1 VNDAS
6 VGIPTTSE
14 VTALESAARSAFD
27 TASGIDWRSYDPFDL
42 LLSPYLGGLP
52 RRTPF
57 AARVCVQIG
66 KRSGARTRRWLR
78 VPTHEEPK
86 ALADYLRAAV
96 ILTSL
101 GLDWATP
108 WIGPLVKRLRTMGR
122 TPGWGLAFPYVS
134 RFTNAAAGTPN
145 IYVTTAVVEALLDA
159 AALSNEPGVAD
170 SAHAG
175 MLFVVDELGSVT
187 HGGHQWLRYWADND
201 ARIVNVQ
208 ASTAGLLA
216 RVDSEVGDSRFG
228 VLADDLIETVLA
240 AQRPDGSWPYSD
252 EPTGSFI
259 DGFHTGFTLQGLTE
273 YLRRRSDSPHAA
285 PVADAVQRGLEF
297 FHEHLM
303 TPEGLPRGMADGRVS
318 LDTQNVAQC
327 IQTHV
332 VCARDARDLTAAF
345 RLWSSTA
352 IADPTKGSPPDTA
365 LRWSLGPRV
374 LATSHLLGAL
384 EELPVAPARSE

>member
-1 VNDAS
+1 MNDPPVAS
-6 VGIPTTSE
+6 DIA
-14 VTALESAARSAFD
+14 ALESGARGAFD
-27 TASGIDWRSYDPFDL
+27 TASDLDWRSHDPFDV
-42 LLSPYLGGLP
+42 LLSPYLGGLRGRAP
-52 RRTPF
+52 L
-57 AARVCVQIG
+57 AARVFVQIG
-66 KRSGARTRRWLR
+66 KRSGARTRRLLR

-96 ILTSL
+96 LLSSL
-101 GLDWATP
+101 GRAWATP
-108 WIGPLVKRLRTMGR
+108 WVDPLVRRLRTIGR

-134 RFTNAAAGTPN
+134 RFTNAAVGSPN
-145 IYVTTAVVEALLDA
+145 IYVTTAVVEALLDGA
-159 AALSNEPGVAD
+159 MLSDEAGVAE

-175 MLFVVDELGSVT
+175 MHFVVDGLGVVT
-187 HGGHQWLRYWADND
+187 HGGHRWLRYWADND

-208 ASTAGLLA
+208 ATAAGLVA
-216 RVDSEVGDSRFG
+216 RVDSQVGDSRMAA
-228 VLADDLIETVLA
+228 LAEDLIDTVLA
-240 AQRPDGSWPYSD
+240 AQRADGSWPYGD

-273 YLRRRSDSPHAA
+273 YLRWRCDGTRAA
-285 PVADAVQRGLEF
+285 PVADAVRLGLRY

-303 TPEGLPRGMADGRVS
+303 TPEGLPRGFSDGPVS

-345 RLWSSTA
+345 RLWSA
-352 IADPTKGSPPDTA
+352 TKEGLARDTA

-374 LATSHLLGAL
+374 LATSHLLRAL
-384 EELPVAPARSE
+384 EEARSE